1 MYKETGLETGK
12 DRLLDGTVLLT
23 LASLPGGAA
32 HFVGQRDAVES
43 VVRLGYPTYFVAIL
57 GFWKVLGGIAL
68 LVPGFPRL
76 KELAYAGVFFDL
88 AGAAASHVLCRG
100 ATWHVAVPVVLAA
113 LTVISWAL
121 RPPSRTLGILF
132 SPAPFRRKKEA

>member
-1 MYKETGLETGK
+1 M
-12 DRLLDGTVLLT
+12 RLKKIGYWTGTVLLA
-23 LASLPGGAA
+23 LALLPGGAA
-32 HFVGQRDAVES
+32 HFVGQKDAVES
-43 VVRLGYPTYFVAIL
+43 VVRLGYPAYFVAIL

-76 KELAYAGVFFDL
+76 KEWAYAGVLFDL
-88 AGAAASHVLCRG
+88 AGAAASHVACRS

-132 SPAPFRRKKEA
+132 SPAPFRRKKEV